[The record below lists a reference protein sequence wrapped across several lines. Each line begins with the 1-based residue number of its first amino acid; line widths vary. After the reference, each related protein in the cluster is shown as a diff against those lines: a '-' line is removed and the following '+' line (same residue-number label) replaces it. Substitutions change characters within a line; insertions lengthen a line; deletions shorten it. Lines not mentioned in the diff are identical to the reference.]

1 VQGGR
6 HRIYSVPVHALR
18 QLCVLDYLCMCDPT
32 LASDRVYQPPS
43 AESFLHAHANDNVN
57 TVMPQDASSD
67 AMHDFVKTLFPVSGD
82 IAQAE
87 KELIAQLKARGHA
100 RDLGESESDEG
111 TPPKSSFEKQ
121 LEAAVKSGSFDV
133 RGPLGQ
139 RFQQA
144 YKKGAPGH
152 EQYAKKTSHKEKADF
167 RAAWAKEQYEKL
179 KLKKVHVK
187 GYQKI
192 DTTKGVYKPF
202 SIIVQHEGGRDDPEA
217 VLAAKRPW
225 GNKQVWLPFLKNQV

>member
-1 VQGGR
+1 M
-6 HRIYSVPVHALR
+6 H
-18 QLCVLDYLCMCDPT
+18 DYLCMRDPM
-32 LASDRVYQPPS
+32 LASDCVCQPPS
-43 AESFLHAHANDNVN
+43 AESCLHAHVNDNVN
-57 TVMPQDASSD
+57 TVMLQDANGG
-67 AMHDFVKTLFPVSGD
+67 AMYDFVKTLFPVSAD

-87 KELIAQLKARGHA
+87 KELMAQLKAREHP
-100 RDLGESESDEG
+100 DLGASGSDEG
-111 TPPKSSFEKQ
+111 APGKSGFEKQ
-121 LEAAVKSGSFDV
+121 LEAAVKSGCFDV

-139 RFQQA
+139 RFQA
-144 YKKGAPGH
+144 AHKKGAPGH

-192 DTTKGVYKPF
+192 DATKGVYKPF
-202 SIIVQHEGGRDDPEA
+202 SFIVQHEGGRDDPEA

-225 GNKQVWLPFLKNQV
+225 GNKQVWLPFLKSQV